1 LHGAT
6 DLTQDEETHM
16 GTSTFNG
23 PVRSQNGFQDITTDA
38 TSGAVTVNST
48 YNNDATIGGSATVA
62 GNLTVAGSVFSGG
75 MPTLGGLTVTAKA
88 TSGTVTYVA
97 GININPF
104 TGGAQQVTT
113 LPAATVGV
121 VVVHAQS
128 VDTTGGTAFLSFDC
142 AGSDAYETG
151 SIIESRT
158 SSAVTFDASTAGE
171 TLLKYTPAN
180 AATNLF
186 SIGSYIYFTCTTAGL
201 WNVSYNFQS
210 LGAGTT
216 GTFVFAA

>member
-1 LHGAT
+1 
-6 DLTQDEETHM
+6 M

-23 PVRSQNGFQDITTDA
+23 AVRSENGFQDVTKNATT
-38 TSGAVTVNST
+38 GAYTTNST
-48 YNNDATIGGSATVA
+48 YNNDATIG

-88 TSGTVTYVA
+88 TSGTVSYVA

-104 TGGAQQVTT
+104 TGGAQQITT

-186 SIGSYIYFTCTTAGL
+186 SIGSYIYFTCTTVGL
-201 WNVSYNFQS
+201 WNVSYNFQG

-216 GTFVFAA
+216 GAFAFAA

>member
-1 LHGAT
+1 
-6 DLTQDEETHM
+6 M
-16 GTSTFNG
+16 GNSTFSG
-23 PVRSQNGFQDITTDA
+23 PVRSQDGFQAITTDA
-38 TSGAVTVNST
+38 TTGVDTTNST
-48 YNNDATIGGSATVA
+48 YGTNATIG

-88 TSGTVTYVA
+88 TGATISYVA
-97 GININPF
+97 GINVNPF
-104 TGGAQQVTT
+104 TGAAQQVTT

-121 VVVHAQS
+121 VCIHAQS

-151 SIIESRT
+151 SIIESRG

-171 TLLKYTPAN
+171 TLLKFTPAN
-180 AATNLF
+180 AATNLM
-186 SIGSYIYFTCTTAGL
+186 SIGSYIYFTCTTVGL
-201 WNVSYNFQS
+201 WNVSYNFQH

-216 GTFVFAA
+216 GAFAFAA

>member
-1 LHGAT
+1 MANT
-6 DLTQDEETHM
+6 
-16 GTSTFNG
+16 TFNG
-23 PVRSQNGFQDITTDA
+23 PVRSKNGFQDITVTA
-38 TSGAVTVNST
+38 NTGAVTVNST
-48 YNNDATIGGSATVA
+48 YNNDASIG

-88 TSGTVTYVA
+88 SGATITYVA
-97 GININPF
+97 GINVNPF
-104 TGGAQQVTT
+104 TGGAQQITT
-113 LPAATVGV
+113 LPAATVGTV
-121 VVVHAQS
+121 VIHAQS

-151 SIIESRT
+151 SIIESRG
-158 SSAVTFDASTAGE
+158 SNAVTFDASTAGE

-216 GTFVFAA
+216 GAFAFAT

>member
-1 LHGAT
+1 MAN
-6 DLTQDEETHM
+6 
-16 GTSTFNG
+16 STFTG
-23 PVRSQNGFQDITTDA
+23 AVRSENGFTDVTKSATT
-38 TSGAVTVNST
+38 GAFTTNST
-48 YNNDATIGGSATVA
+48 YSNNASIG

-75 MPTLGGLTVTAKA
+75 MPTLKGLTVTAKA

-104 TGGAQQVTT
+104 TGGAQQITT

-121 VVVHAQS
+121 VCIHSQS

-151 SIIESRT
+151 SVIESRT

-171 TLLKYTPAN
+171 TLLKFTPAN
-180 AATNLF
+180 ATTNLM
-186 SIGSYIYFTCTTAGL
+186 SIGSYIYFTCTTTGL
-201 WNVSYNFQS
+201 WNVSYNFQH

-216 GTFVFAA
+216 GVFAFAT

>member
-1 LHGAT
+1 
-6 DLTQDEETHM
+6 M
-16 GTSTFNG
+16 GNSTFEG
-23 PVRSQNGFQDITTDA
+23 AVRSRNGFTKITTDA
-38 TSGAVTVNST
+38 STGADTTNST
-48 YNNDATIGGSATVA
+48 YSTNATIGGNATVD

-113 LPAATVGV
+113 LPAATAGV

-158 SSAVTFDASTAGE
+158 STAVTFDASTAGE
-171 TLLKYTPAN
+171 TLLKYTPAS
-180 AATNLF
+180 ATTNLF

-201 WNVSYNFQS
+201 WNVSYNLQG
-210 LGAGTT
+210 LGAATT

>member
-1 LHGAT
+1 
-6 DLTQDEETHM
+6 M
-16 GTSTFNG
+16 GTTTFTG
-23 PVRSQNGFQDITTDA
+23 AVRSENGFKDVTKNATT
-38 TSGAVTVNST
+38 GAYTTNST

>member
-1 LHGAT
+1 
-6 DLTQDEETHM
+6 M
-16 GTSTFNG
+16 GNSTFSG
-23 PVRSQNGFQDITTDA
+23 PVRSQNGFEDITTNA
-38 TSGAVTVNST
+38 TTGAITTNST
-48 YNNDATIGGSATVA
+48 YNNDASIG

-121 VVVHAQS
+121 VCIHAQS

-171 TLLKYTPAN
+171 TLLKFTPAN
-180 AATNLF
+180 ATTNLM

-201 WNVSYNFQS
+201 WNVSYNLQG
-210 LGAGTT
+210 LGAATT

>member
-1 LHGAT
+1 
-6 DLTQDEETHM
+6 M
-16 GTSTFNG
+16 GNSTFSG
-23 PVRSQNGFQDITTDA
+23 PVRSQNGFQDITTS
-38 TSGAVTVNST
+38 TTTGEVTVNST
-48 YNNDATIGGSATVA
+48 YNNDATIGGD
-62 GNLTVAGSVFSGG
+62 LTVAGSVFSGG

-88 TSGTVTYVA
+88 TSGTVSYVA

-121 VVVHAQS
+121 VCIHAQS

-142 AGSDAYETG
+142 AGTDAYETG

-171 TLLKYTPAN
+171 TLLKFTPAN
-180 AATNLF
+180 ATTNLM

-201 WNVSYNFQS
+201 WNVSYNLQH

-216 GTFVFAA
+216 GTFAFAA

>member
-1 LHGAT
+1 
-6 DLTQDEETHM
+6 
-16 GTSTFNG
+16 
-23 PVRSQNGFQDITTDA
+23 
-38 TSGAVTVNST
+38 
-48 YNNDATIGGSATVA
+48 
-62 GNLTVAGSVFSGG
+62 

-88 TSGTVTYVA
+88 TSGTVSYVA

-121 VVVHAQS
+121 VCIHAQS

-142 AGSDAYETG
+142 AGTDAYETG

-180 AATNLF
+180 ATTNLM

-201 WNVSYNFQS
+201 WNVSYNLQG
-210 LGAGTT
+210 LGAATT

>member
-1 LHGAT
+1 
-6 DLTQDEETHM
+6 M
-16 GTSTFNG
+16 GNSTFSG
-23 PVRSQNGFQDITTDA
+23 PVRSQNGFEDITTNA
-38 TSGAVTVNST
+38 TTGAITTNST
-48 YNNDATIGGSATVA
+48 YNNDASIG

-121 VVVHAQS
+121 VCIHAQS

-171 TLLKYTPAN
+171 TLLKFTPAN
-180 AATNLF
+180 ATTNLM

-201 WNVSYNFQS
+201 WNVSYNFQH

>member
-1 LHGAT
+1 
-6 DLTQDEETHM
+6 M
-16 GTSTFNG
+16 GNSTFSG
-23 PVRSQNGFQDITTDA
+23 PVRSQNGFEDITTNA
-38 TSGAVTVNST
+38 TTGAVTTNST
-48 YNNDATIGGSATVA
+48 YNNDASIG

-121 VVVHAQS
+121 VCIHAQS

-171 TLLKYTPAN
+171 TLLKFTPAN
-180 AATNLF
+180 ATTNLM

-201 WNVSYNFQS
+201 WNVSYNLQH

-216 GTFVFAA
+216 GTFAFAA

>member
-1 LHGAT
+1 
-6 DLTQDEETHM
+6 M
-16 GTSTFNG
+16 GNSTFSG
-23 PVRSQNGFQDITTDA
+23 PVRSQNGFQDITTS
-38 TSGAVTVNST
+38 TTTGEVTVNST
-48 YNNDATIGGSATVA
+48 YNNDATIGGD
-62 GNLTVAGSVFSGG
+62 LTVAGSVFSGG

-121 VVVHAQS
+121 VCIHAQS

-171 TLLKYTPAN
+171 TLLKFTPAN
-180 AATNLF
+180 ATTNLM

-201 WNVSYNFQS
+201 WNVSYNLQG
-210 LGAGTT
+210 LGAATT

>member
-1 LHGAT
+1 
-6 DLTQDEETHM
+6 M
-16 GTSTFNG
+16 GNSTFSG
-23 PVRSQNGFQDITTDA
+23 PVRSQNGFEDITTNA
-38 TSGAVTVNST
+38 TTGAITTNST
-48 YNNDATIGGSATVA
+48 YNNDASIG

-75 MPTLGGLTVTAKA
+75 MPTLKGLTVTAKA
-88 TSGTVTYVA
+88 TGATISYVA

-104 TGGAQQVTT
+104 TGAAQQVTT

-121 VVVHAQS
+121 VCIHAQS

-171 TLLKYTPAN
+171 TLLKFTPAN
-180 AATNLF
+180 ATTNLM

-201 WNVSYNFQS
+201 WNVSYNLQG
-210 LGAGTT
+210 LGAATT

>member
-1 LHGAT
+1 
-6 DLTQDEETHM
+6 M
-16 GTSTFNG
+16 GNSTFEG
-23 PVRSQNGFQDITTDA
+23 AVRSRNGFTKITTDA
-38 TSGAVTVNST
+38 STGADTTNST
-48 YNNDATIGGSATVA
+48 YSTNATIGGNATVD

-171 TLLKYTPAN
+171 TLLKYTPAS
-180 AATNLF
+180 ATTNLF

-201 WNVSYNFQS
+201 WNVSYNFQG
-210 LGAGTT
+210 LGAATT

>member
-1 LHGAT
+1 
-6 DLTQDEETHM
+6 M

-121 VVVHAQS
+121 VCIHAQS
-128 VDTTGGTAFLSFDC
+128 VDTTGGTNFLSFDC

>member
-1 LHGAT
+1 
-6 DLTQDEETHM
+6 M
-16 GTSTFNG
+16 GNSTFSG
-23 PVRSQNGFQDITTDA
+23 PVRSQNGFEDITIA
-38 TSGAVTVNST
+38 TTTGVETTNST
-48 YNNDATIGGSATVA
+48 YGTNATIGGD
-62 GNLTVAGSVFSGG
+62 LTVAGSVFSGG
-75 MPTLGGLTVTAKA
+75 IPTLGGLTVTAKA

-104 TGGAQQVTT
+104 TGGAQQITT

-121 VVVHAQS
+121 VCIHAQS

-151 SIIESRT
+151 SVIESRT
-158 SSAVTFDASTAGE
+158 SSVVTFDTSTAGE
-171 TLLKYTPAN
+171 TLLKFTPAN
-180 AATNLF
+180 AATNLM
-186 SIGSYIYFTCTTAGL
+186 SIGSYIYFTCTTAGR
-201 WNVSYNFQS
+201 WNVSYNFQH

>member
-1 LHGAT
+1 
-6 DLTQDEETHM
+6 M
-16 GTSTFNG
+16 GNSTFSG
-23 PVRSQNGFQDITTDA
+23 PVRSQNGFEDITTN
-38 TSGAVTVNST
+38 TTTGAETTNST
-48 YNNDATIGGSATVA
+48 YGTNASVGGD
-62 GNLTVAGSVFSGG
+62 LTVLGSVLSGG
-75 MPTLGGLTVTAKA
+75 VNPALNGLAVTAKA

-97 GININPF
+97 GINVNPF
-104 TGGAQQVTT
+104 TGGAQQITT

-151 SIIESRT
+151 SVIESRT
-158 SSAVTFDASTAGE
+158 SSAVVFDTSTAGE
-171 TLLKYTPAN
+171 TLLKYTPAS
-180 AATNLF
+180 ATTNLF

-201 WNVSYNFQS
+201 WNISFNFQP

>member
-1 LHGAT
+1 
-6 DLTQDEETHM
+6 M
-16 GTSTFNG
+16 GNSTFSG
-23 PVRSQNGFQDITTDA
+23 PVRSQNGFEDITTNA
-38 TSGAVTVNST
+38 TTGAITTNST
-48 YNNDATIGGSATVA
+48 YNNDASIG

-104 TGGAQQVTT
+104 TGAAQQVTT

-121 VVVHAQS
+121 VCIHAQS
-128 VDTTGGTAFLSFDC
+128 VDTTGGTNFLSFDC

-171 TLLKYTPAN
+171 TLLKFTPAN
-180 AATNLF
+180 AATNLM

-201 WNVSYNFQS
+201 WNVSYNLQG
-210 LGAGTT
+210 LGAATT

>member
-1 LHGAT
+1 
-6 DLTQDEETHM
+6 M
-16 GTSTFNG
+16 GNSTFSG
-23 PVRSQNGFQDITTDA
+23 PVRSQNGFEDITTNA
-38 TSGAVTVNST
+38 TTGAITTNST
-48 YNNDATIGGSATVA
+48 YNNDASIG

-121 VVVHAQS
+121 VCIHAQS

-171 TLLKYTPAN
+171 TLLKFTPAN
-180 AATNLF
+180 AATNLM

-201 WNVSYNFQS
+201 WNVSYNLQG
-210 LGAGTT
+210 LGAATT

>member
-1 LHGAT
+1 MAN
-6 DLTQDEETHM
+6 
-16 GTSTFNG
+16 STFTG
-23 PVRSQNGFQDITTDA
+23 AVRSENGFTDVTKSATT
-38 TSGAVTVNST
+38 GAYTTNST
-48 YNNDATIGGSATVA
+48 YSEDASVGGNATVA

-113 LPAATVGV
+113 LPAATAGT

-180 AATNLF
+180 ATTNLF

-201 WNVSYNFQS
+201 WNVAYNFQH

>member
-1 LHGAT
+1 MAN
-6 DLTQDEETHM
+6 
-16 GTSTFNG
+16 STFTG
-23 PVRSQNGFQDITTDA
+23 AVRSENGFTDVTKSATT
-38 TSGAVTVNST
+38 GAYTTNST
-48 YNNDATIGGSATVA
+48 YSEDASVGGNATVA

-113 LPAATVGV
+113 LPAATAGT

-151 SIIESRT
+151 SVIESRT

-201 WNVSYNFQS
+201 WNVAYNFQH

>member
-1 LHGAT
+1 MAN
-6 DLTQDEETHM
+6 
-16 GTSTFNG
+16 STFTG
-23 PVRSQNGFQDITTDA
+23 AVRSENGFTDVTKSATT
-38 TSGAVTVNST
+38 GAYTTNST
-48 YNNDATIGGSATVA
+48 YSEDASVGGNATVA

-113 LPAATVGV
+113 LPAATAGT

-151 SIIESRT
+151 SVIESRT

-201 WNVSYNFQS
+201 WNVAYNFQH

-216 GTFVFAA
+216 GTFVFAT

>member
-1 LHGAT
+1 
-6 DLTQDEETHM
+6 M
-16 GTSTFNG
+16 GNSTFSG
-23 PVRSQNGFQDITTDA
+23 PVRSQNGFQDITTS
-38 TSGAVTVNST
+38 TTTGEVTVNST
-48 YNNDATIGGSATVA
+48 YNNDATIGGD
-62 GNLTVAGSVFSGG
+62 LTVAGSVFSGG

-88 TSGTVTYVA
+88 TGATISYVA

-104 TGGAQQVTT
+104 TGAAQQVTT

-121 VVVHAQS
+121 VCIHAQS

-151 SIIESRT
+151 SVIESRT
-158 SSAVTFDASTAGE
+158 SSAVTFDTSDAGE
-171 TLLKYTPAN
+171 TLLKFTPAN
-180 AATNLF
+180 ATTNLM

-201 WNVSYNFQS
+201 WNVSYNFQH

>member
-1 LHGAT
+1 
-6 DLTQDEETHM
+6 M
-16 GTSTFNG
+16 GTTTFTG
-23 PVRSQNGFQDITTDA
+23 AVRSENGFQDVTKNATT
-38 TSGAVTVNST
+38 GAYTTNST
-48 YNNDATIGGSATVA
+48 YNNDATIGGNATVA

-88 TSGTVTYVA
+88 TSGTVSYVA

-121 VVVHAQS
+121 VCIHAQS

-142 AGSDAYETG
+142 TGTDAYETG

-180 AATNLF
+180 ATTNLM

-201 WNVSYNFQS
+201 WNVSYNLQG
-210 LGAGTT
+210 LGAATT

>member
-1 LHGAT
+1 
-6 DLTQDEETHM
+6 M
-16 GTSTFNG
+16 GNSTFSG
-23 PVRSQNGFQDITTDA
+23 PVRSQNGFEDITTNA
-38 TSGAVTVNST
+38 TTGAITTNST
-48 YNNDATIGGSATVA
+48 YNNDASIG

-121 VVVHAQS
+121 VCIHAQS

-171 TLLKYTPAN
+171 TLLKFTPAN
-180 AATNLF
+180 ATTNLM

-201 WNVSYNFQS
+201 WNVSYNFQH

-216 GTFVFAA
+216 GTFAFAA

>member
-1 LHGAT
+1 
-6 DLTQDEETHM
+6 M
-16 GTSTFNG
+16 GNSTFSG
-23 PVRSQNGFQDITTDA
+23 PVRSQNGFEDITTNA
-38 TSGAVTVNST
+38 TTGAQTTNST
-48 YNNDATIGGSATVA
+48 YGTNASVGGD
-62 GNLTVAGSVFSGG
+62 LTVLGSILSGG
-75 MPTLGGLTVTAKA
+75 ASPALNGLAVTAKA
-88 TSGTVTYVA
+88 TGATITYVA
-97 GININPF
+97 GINVNPF
-104 TGGAQQVTT
+104 TGGAQQITT

-151 SIIESRT
+151 SVIESRT
-158 SSAVTFDASTAGE
+158 SSAVVFDTSTAGE
-171 TLLKYTPAN
+171 TLLKYTPAS
-180 AATNLF
+180 ATTNLF

-201 WNVSYNFQS
+201 WNISFNFQP

>member
-1 LHGAT
+1 
-6 DLTQDEETHM
+6 M
-16 GTSTFNG
+16 GNSTFSG
-23 PVRSQNGFQDITTDA
+23 PVRSQDGFQAITTDA
-38 TSGAVTVNST
+38 TTGVDTTNST
-48 YNNDATIGGSATVA
+48 YGTNATIG

-88 TSGTVTYVA
+88 TGATISYVA
-97 GININPF
+97 GINVNPF
-104 TGGAQQVTT
+104 TGAAQQVTT

-121 VVVHAQS
+121 VCIHAQS

-171 TLLKYTPAN
+171 TLLKFTPAN
-180 AATNLF
+180 AATNF
-186 SIGSYIYFTCTTAGL
+186 MSIGSYVYFTCTTAGL
-201 WNVSYNFQS
+201 WNVSYNFQH

-216 GTFVFAA
+216 GTFAFAA